1 MAGEI
6 KPLRLKRQS
15 APKPKPSQATSQPV
29 AKVLV
34 DSGLLHIDQEFDFLV
49 PQEFANTAVP
59 GTLVKVPFNRK
70 RVLGV
75 VMSRSEKSDFPGE
88 LRYIAEV
95 VHHFPVIVPTVLE
108 LAAAVTRHYGGT
120 RWDV

>member
-49 PQEFANTAVP
+49 PQEFANSAVP

-70 RVLGV
+70 RDRKSTRLNSSHIPL
-75 VMSRSEKSDFPGE
+75 SRMPSS
-88 LRYIAEV
+88 A
-95 VHHFPVIVPTVLE
+95 
-108 LAAAVTRHYGGT
+108 
-120 RWDV
+120 